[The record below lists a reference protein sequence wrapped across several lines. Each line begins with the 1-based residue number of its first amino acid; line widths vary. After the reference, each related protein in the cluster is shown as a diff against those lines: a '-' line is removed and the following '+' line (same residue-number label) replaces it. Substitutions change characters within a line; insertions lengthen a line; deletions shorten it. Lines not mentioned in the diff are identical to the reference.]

1 MGKPM
6 FVRTPAVG
14 VPSRH
19 TVIGDTDSI
28 SGGIETP
35 EQLDVK
41 LFSNRHS
48 TFLCK
53 SSMCILCQGCPI
65 AILGLVFWWLLLWWV
80 FMAYPIGLLVYSS
93 SGGFWFYVNS
103 LDCQP
108 LLHRLVM
115 REAQFLKPRPDPQ
128 LQRLSSSSAASSA
141 IRGLIPHNRGL
152 FLKIRD
158 LIDIPDSR
166 MIFNFAVKVQ
176 YSSDPRRSS

>member
-1 MGKPM
+1 
-6 FVRTPAVG
+6 
-14 VPSRH
+14 
-19 TVIGDTDSI
+19 
-28 SGGIETP
+28 
-35 EQLDVK
+35 
-41 LFSNRHS
+41 
-48 TFLCK
+48 
-53 SSMCILCQGCPI
+53 MCILCQGCPI

-128 LQRLSSSSAASSA
+128 FQRLSSSSAASSA

-152 FLKIRD
+152 FLKFEIW
-158 LIDIPDSR
+158 LIYQTQEWSSTSLYKSNIYQTQGDQVDAAH
-166 MIFNFAVKVQ
+166 FNAGEQRKATWQLKGWSFM
-176 YSSDPRRSS
+176 